1 MYYPI
6 VLSQTRKHEGLH
18 WREATRQK
26 LDNDVKI
33 NSNKE
38 TTIKIKEKNIKK
50 LKRKEVQSA
59 SSYFFNYFPSSSPS
73 SKSTNNS
80 DQESVLEK
88 DLEDLNQ
95 VYTYM

>member
-1 MYYPI
+1 
-6 VLSQTRKHEGLH
+6 LH
-18 WREATRQK
+18 WIEATRQK

-33 NSNKE
+33 HSDKE
-38 TTIKIKEKNIKK
+38 ITTKINEKNIKK

-73 SKSTNNS
+73 SKKTNKS

-88 DLEDLNQ
+88 DLENLNQ
-95 VYTYM
+95 VYTYI